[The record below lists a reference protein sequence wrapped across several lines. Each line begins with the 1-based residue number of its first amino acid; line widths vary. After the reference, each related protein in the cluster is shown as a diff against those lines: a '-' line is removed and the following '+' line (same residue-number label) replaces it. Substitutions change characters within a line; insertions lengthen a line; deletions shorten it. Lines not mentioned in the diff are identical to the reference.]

1 LFLALW
7 TASAA
12 ASPADTKP
20 IANADGKVQTYST
33 AGTVK
38 RSNAFFKDL
47 GSNGRSC
54 ASCHQPGDGWS
65 VTPASIQKRFKKTA
79 GTDPIFRTNDGSN
92 SPEAAVGSL
101 DERAIAYRLLLKA
114 GVFRVGLT
122 IPAGAEFELLE
133 ADDPYGFVSAGTA
146 TPELSLFRRP
156 LPAANLK
163 FASAVMWDGRESEA
177 GGTIAE
183 HLARQ
188 ATAATTG
195 HAQGN
200 SLAED
205 QRHAI
210 VDFETGLFTT
220 QVFDR
225 SAKSLTT
232 SKVPGSPRKLAKR
245 AFVIGENAPYQ
256 EGTANPGFDP
266 RVFQLFDAWIGRG
279 DPSGKDPK
287 AAIARGQEIF
297 NTRTFTIKGVAGLND
312 DPRFGSPPTL
322 TATCSTCHN
331 TREVGSSSL
340 PLYFNTGVSDG
351 ARRTRDVPL
360 YTLRKKATGETL
372 TTTDPGR
379 AMITGFW
386 KDVGRFKVPT
396 LRGLAARPPYFHNGQ
411 ATTLGDVVGF
421 YNGRFGLDLNNREWR
436 DLIAFLAAL

>member
-1 LFLALW
+1 M
-7 TASAA
+7 ASAA
-12 ASPADTKP
+12 ASPADTQP
-20 IANADGKVQTYST
+20 IANPEGKVQTYSA
-33 AGTVK
+33 AGPIK
-38 RSNAFFKDL
+38 RDHVFFQEL

-54 ASCHQPGDGWS
+54 VTCHHPGEGWS
-65 VTPASIQKRFKKTA
+65 VTPAAIQKSFKKSA
-79 GTDPIFRTNDGSN
+79 GTDPLFRTNDGSS

-101 DERAIAYRLLLKA
+101 DEMASAYRLLLKN
-114 GVFRVGLT
+114 GVFRIGLP
-122 IPAGAEFELLE
+122 IPAGAEFELLK

-156 LPAANLK
+156 LPATNLK
-163 FASAVMWDGRESEA
+163 FVSAVMWDGRESEA

-183 HLARQ
+183 HLARH

-256 EGTANPGFDP
+256 EGTANLGFDP
-266 RVFQLFDAWIGRG
+266 RIFKLFDAWIDRP
-279 DPSGKDPK
+279 DRSGKDPK

-297 NTRTFTIKGVAGLND
+297 NTRTFTIKGVAGIND
-312 DPRFGSPPTL
+312 DPRFGSPPAL

-331 TREVGSSSL
+331 TPGVGSSSL

-360 YTLRKKATGETL
+360 YTLRNQATGETL

-379 AMITGFW
+379 AMITGHW

-411 ATTLGDVVGF
+411 AATLGDVVGF

-436 DLIAFLAAL
+436 DLVSFLAAL